1 MDNYIKIGKLN
12 KKLFK
17 ELNIDIITDEVVF
30 TFERKEHVES
40 KRLQLYEE
48 IKEILPLV
56 IYKPDCIYKDWNNRD
71 NTLVFIK
78 AIDDKNKLDIVIKIA
93 IINDEKHPKNSII
106 TMIKIGEK
114 TYNKIK
120 RNKTKNLLFEK
131 LDKNE

>member
-12 KKLFK
+12 KKLLK
-17 ELNIDIITDEVVF
+17 KLNIDIITDEVVF

-71 NTLVFIK
+71 DTLVFIK
-78 AIDDKNKLDIVIKIA
+78 AIDNNNSLDIVIKIA
-93 IINDEKHPKNSII
+93 ITNDEKHPKNSII

-120 RNKTKNLLFEK
+120 RNKSANLIFEK
-131 LDKNE
+131 TGQK